1 MNHINPTGEF
11 MQVYRIITIAI
22 TGVTISIA
30 LAAPSMA
37 TPKQYQAGYR
47 AGVAVGKESGR
58 MDGSGEAGT
67 NAMHTNA
74 SCSIEHPKNKD
85 YDRGYDRGCR
95 TTYEQT
101 FIRSYKNR
109 KPKK

>member
-1 MNHINPTGEF
+1 
-11 MQVYRIITIAI
+11 MQVHRIIAIAI
-22 TGVTISIA
+22 TGMTISI
-30 LAAPSMA
+30 LLSPPSMA

-95 TTYEQT
+95 TAYEQT
-101 FIRSYKNR
+101 FVRAYKNR
-109 KPKK
+109 KQNK

>member
-1 MNHINPTGEF
+1 
-11 MQVYRIITIAI
+11 MQVCRIIAIAM
-22 TGVTISIA
+22 TGVIISIGFS
-30 LAAPSMA
+30 APSMA

-47 AGVAVGKESGR
+47 AGVAMGKESGR

-67 NAMHTNA
+67 NSMHTNA

-95 TTYEQT
+95 TAYEQT
-101 FIRSYKNR
+101 FVQAYKNR
-109 KPKK
+109 KKIHK

>member
-1 MNHINPTGEF
+1 
-11 MQVYRIITIAI
+11 MQFYRIIAM
-22 TGVTISIA
+22 TGITISIA
-30 LAAPSMA
+30 FTAPSMA
-37 TPKQYQAGYR
+37 TPQQYRAGYR
-47 AGVAVGKESGR
+47 AGIAVGKASGQ

-74 SCSIEHPKNKD
+74 SCSIEHPKSKD

-95 TTYEQT
+95 TAYEQT
-101 FIRSYKNR
+101 FDRAYKNR

>member
-1 MNHINPTGEF
+1 
-11 MQVYRIITIAI
+11 MQVHRIIAI
-22 TGVTISIA
+22 TGMTISIGFS
-30 LAAPSMA
+30 APSMA
-37 TPKQYQAGYR
+37 TPQQYRAGYR

-67 NAMHTNA
+67 NSMHTNA
-74 SCSIEHPKNKD
+74 SCSIERPKNKD
-85 YDRGYDRGCR
+85 YDLGYDRGCR

-101 FIRSYKNR
+101 FDRSYKNR